1 MLESEE
7 TANKNKDVSETVS
20 NSPVKAVCE
29 NVQNNIEPVI
39 LDHEKTASGQEKI
52 THNGTDK
59 DSVEVIET
67 EEEAKEDN
75 NASDTVSNSP
85 VKAVPENV
93 QNNIDSDVLDHENN
107 ASSEKK
113 ILPYNA
119 GDMMETDKV
128 SEKIVSGESISLEAV
143 SELDQNTKSKQ
154 NENEVETTVVTGKD
168 LTSGVLEHNDSE
180 NCDHDIIETPN
191 DEVNSEMDETIR
203 PSMEPKDGGDVVTKV
218 KGEPVADDV
227 VTKVKGEPVTPVKIL
242 PSVEPVADNVVTVVK
257 QKTVNVSSNE
267 DMKLDFP
274 VIKDGQSLQ
283 VTEENQRY

>member
-7 TANKNKDVSETVS
+7 TAKENKDVSDTVS
-20 NSPVKAVCE
+20 DSPVKAVCE
-29 NVQNNIEPVI
+29 NVQNNIEPVT

-52 THNGTDK
+52 THNGANK
-59 DSVEVIET
+59 DSVDVIET

-75 NASDTVSNSP
+75 DASDTVSNSP
-85 VKAVPENV
+85 VKAVCENV

-168 LTSGVLEHNDSE
+168 LTSGVLEHKDSE

-191 DEVNSEMDETIR
+191 DEVNSEMNENIH

-242 PSVEPVADNVVTVVK
+242 PSVEPVADNVVTVLK

>member
-7 TANKNKDVSETVS
+7 TDKENKDFSGTVS
-20 NSPVKAVCE
+20 NSPVKAVC
-29 NVQNNIEPVI
+29 
-39 LDHEKTASGQEKI
+39 
-52 THNGTDK
+52 
-59 DSVEVIET
+59 
-67 EEEAKEDN
+67 
-75 NASDTVSNSP
+75 
-85 VKAVPENV
+85 ENV

-107 ASSEKK
+107 ASSEKR

-143 SELDQNTKSKQ
+143 SELDHNTKSKQ

-168 LTSGVLEHNDSE
+168 LTSGVSEHNDSE

-191 DEVNSEMDETIR
+191 DEVNSEMNENIR